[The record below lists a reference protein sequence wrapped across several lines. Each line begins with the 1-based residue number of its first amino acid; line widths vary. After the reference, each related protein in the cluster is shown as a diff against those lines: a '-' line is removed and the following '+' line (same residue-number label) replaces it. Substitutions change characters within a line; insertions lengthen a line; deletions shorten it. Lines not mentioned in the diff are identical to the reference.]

1 MVYELKTADEL
12 VVKQVL
18 DVLQLRDLLVDFVLF
33 DYVGQIDLN
42 INHELLVHLVI
53 SCHSKDT
60 RFLAQ
65 EELNEAVRP
74 RRE

>member
-1 MVYELKTADEL
+1 MVNELETADEL

-18 DVLQLRDLLVDFVLF
+18 DVWQLQDHLQEFVLF
-33 DYVGQIDLN
+33 DFKRQNDLD
-42 INHELLVHLVI
+42 INHELIVHLVI
-53 SCHSKDT
+53 SCLSKDD

>member
-1 MVYELKTADEL
+1 MVHELETADEL

-18 DVLQLRDLLVDFVLF
+18 DVWQLQDHLQEFVLF
-33 DYVGQIDLN
+33 DFKRQNDLD
-42 INHELLVHLVI
+42 INHELIVHLVI